1 MCYGLD
7 NNPHPPPPRSQ
18 VLVGHREQKT
28 ILSPRSVKPQL
39 QSSLPVNLSY
49 RIQINLVE

>member
-18 VLVGHREQKT
+18 EPQLPEQKT
-28 ILSPRSVKPQL
+28 IPTLFVKPQL

-49 RIQINLVE
+49 RVQINLLE

>member
-1 MCYGLD
+1 MYYGLD

-18 VLVGHREQKT
+18 EPQLPEQKT

-39 QSSLPVNLSY
+39 QSSLPVNQSY
-49 RIQINLVE
+49 RVQINLFE